1 MDLFVGSVRVS
12 VQVSKFIPDSGRGG
26 EVRGVCIGPSD
37 VQECKYWFAVNI
49 FEGVV

>member
-12 VQVSKFIPDSGRGG
+12 VQVSKFIPDSGRGV
-26 EVRGVCIGPSD
+26 VRGVCISPSD